1 MRPLRIAFLWHF
13 HQPDYRVETHL
24 RLPWVRYH
32 ATKDYCWL
40 PETLLAAGIRST
52 INIVPSLLD
61 QLEAYDNGAVDPW
74 FVNTNPTK
82 WTTEERQSIIS
93 RCTVLSSPFM
103 HVHEGHSSLLSTATS
118 TPEALSTD
126 DIVDLIVLYN
136 LAWTSPSLRREN
148 STVRMLMTKERGFS
162 WSDLEAIQHVTRR
175 ACADVVPAIRKYI
188 DSGGSVSTTP
198 YHHPILPLLIDSNVA
213 REAVPTM
220 DVPNPA
226 ITFVDDAEQHVR
238 RAITRHTQL
247 FLHPPVGMWP
257 AEGSISNDAVDLFA
271 RCGVQ
276 WIASDEVVL
285 RNSLGDSAW
294 PTAAM
299 YPWRITTDSGDITL
313 FARDRELSDAIGFS
327 YADRDPKR
335 AAEDFVRLLE
345 ERRRAIIAHDGE
357 EALNDA
363 VVSVILDGENCWE
376 FYRNNG
382 EDFLLTLGE
391 SLTHGAYELVTFND
405 VVHEPRRHTLSNI
418 VAGSWIDGT
427 FGVWIGSPTKN
438 LAWSLLRDAR
448 QAVRD
453 SGRESLLDAN
463 NLLGT
468 EASDWFWWYD
478 ERHVAPNSSEFDDL
492 FRSRLRAMFAEAAV
506 DVPAECMLPL
516 PQQTTQMKSDSVHR
530 IAVTFGSAAMHTADP
545 LIRYV
550 TLESSEGWQR
560 IGFELARLPVG
571 NEQITVVVTSTDDL
585 ERTVRINADGG
596 QWWTPLHDEGS
607 EWRDPHTFAI
617 YVHNAHLWRLAIEEE
632 RADGAIRVS
641 SLAITP

>member
-1 MRPLRIAFLWHF
+1 MRPLRLAFLWHF
-13 HQPDYRVETHL
+13 HQPDYRVDTHL

-32 ATKDYCWL
+32 AVKDYAWL
-40 PETLLAAGIRST
+40 PATLHAAGIRST

-61 QLEAYDNGAVDPW
+61 QLEAYEKGAVDPW
-74 FVNTNPTK
+74 FVHVAPAE
-82 WTTEERQSIIS
+82 WTSEERQAIIS
-93 RCTVLSSPFM
+93 RHIVLSSHMM
-103 HVHEGHSSLLSTATS
+103 HITTWHSTLIETAHS
-118 TPEALSTD
+118 APESLSTD
-126 DIVDLIVLYN
+126 DIIDLVVLYN

-148 STVRMLMTKERGFS
+148 STVRSLMSKERGFL
-162 WSDLEAIQHVTRR
+162 WTDLEAIQHITRR
-175 ACADVVPAIRKYI
+175 ACADVVPAIQRYAT
-188 DSGGSVSTTP
+188 SAGSVSTTP
-198 YHHPILPLLIDSNVA
+198 YHHPILPLLINSDVA
-213 REAVPTM
+213 REAVTTM
-220 DVPNPA
+220 EVPHPA
-226 ITFVDDAEQHVR
+226 ITFADDAEQHVR
-238 RAITRHTQL
+238 RAISRHTDL
-247 FLHPPVGMWP
+247 FATPPVGMWP
-257 AEGSISNDAVDLFA
+257 AEGSISNDAADMFA
-271 RCGVQ
+271 RCGLQ

-285 RNSLGDSAW
+285 RNSLGENVW

-299 YPWRITTDSGDITL
+299 YPWRVPTKSGEVTL

-345 ERRRAIIAHDGE
+345 ERRRAILAHDGE
-357 EALNDA
+357 EALDDA
-363 VVSVILDGENCWE
+363 VISIILDGENCWE

-382 EDFLLTLGE
+382 EDFLLALGE
-391 SLTHGAYELVTFND
+391 NLSKGAYELVTFDD
-405 VVHEPRRHTLSNI
+405 VVQEQRRHTLPNI

-438 LAWSLLRDAR
+438 LAWSLLRRAR

-453 SGRESLLDAN
+453 SGHETEFDVDRI
-463 NLLGT
+463 LGT

-506 DVPAECMLPL
+506 DVPLECTLPL
-516 PQQTTQMKSDSVHR
+516 PQQTTTMTSDSVHR

-571 NEQITVVVTSTDDL
+571 NEQITIVVTSTDDL

-607 EWRDPHTFAI
+607 EWRNPHTFAI